1 MDHPV
6 ASSQLTESL
15 VKRLAGPSTGKAG
28 LAKDQTEINRIIAE
42 ASKGS
47 KFYENE
53 KRKDKD
59 LTERI
64 ARILKLRDEAIEGV
78 DLTKIEHHVDK
89 LIVDLENGRDLS
101 QVIVHFDMDAFFANV
116 ELLHNPT
123 LKGKPFS
130 VGGGVIST
138 ASYEARKYGVRSG
151 MPSFIAKKLC
161 PELILLRSHYEWYNE
176 ESNKVFT
183 ILRRYDPRLS
193 AAGCDEG
200 YLNITPYLQKHNLN
214 PDECVEE
221 IRRTV
226 HAETNLTVSAGI
238 APNMML
244 AKICSDKNKPNGQY
258 HLAFDSKTIIDF
270 MGGLSIRK
278 VPGIGRVNERLLESV
293 GVKTCGDIYTHR
305 AVLYLMDKQFGLR
318 FLLRTYLGIASNEVK
333 PYERNERKSIGAER
347 TFSPLSTTKD
357 MLDKLE
363 EVAAEL
369 EGDMESSGW
378 MGRTVTLKFKLD
390 TFQVL
395 TRAKSLN
402 HWVNKKEELFAVGK
416 ELLFPELPIS
426 IRLIGLRV
434 TKLKDLK
441 ASTSEGIKRFFGLAQ
456 QATSGSKRKA
466 YDIDEDEADNA
477 SVDQEHDND
486 DDVMPG
492 FHEQDEA
499 DIDPSQHDVDDDE
512 ELQIIQP
519 LAHTRKRPPNSVPG
533 ISMSHPPALRSR
545 SKSAGPSRSHGAAI
559 AAPSTTISTPPET
572 HTCPICNEV
581 LTTNNT
587 GLNAHIDYCLSRD
600 AIKQAQGTST
610 KANKVLSSGDTTK
623 EYAMNGLKRLKL
635 RPDAPVK
642 SKRKG

>member
-6 ASSQLTESL
+6 ASSQLTDSL

-53 KRKDKD
+53 KKKDKD

-78 DLTKIEHHVDK
+78 DLAKIEHHVDK
-89 LIVDLENGRDLS
+89 LIVDLESERDLS

-116 ELLHNPT
+116 ELLHDPT

-200 YLNITPYLQKHNLN
+200 YLNITPYLRKHNLA

-226 HAETNLTVSAGI
+226 HAETSLTVSAGI
-238 APNMML
+238 APNM
-244 AKICSDKNKPNGQY
+244 NKPNGQF
-258 HLAFDSKTIIDF
+258 HLAFDSKTIVEF
-270 MGGLSIRK
+270 MGDLSIRK

-293 GVKTCGDIYTHR
+293 GVKTCGDVYTHR

-347 TFSPLSTTKD
+347 TFSPLSSTKD

-369 EGDMESSGW
+369 ESDMESSGW
-378 MGRTVTLKFKLD
+378 TGRTVTLKFKLD
-390 TFQVL
+390 TFQVF

-441 ASTSEGIKRFFGLAQ
+441 ASTSEGIKRFFGPAQ
-456 QATSGSKRKA
+456 QAASGGKRKA
-466 YDIDEDEADNA
+466 SDVDDDDEDA
-477 SVDQEHDND
+477 SIDQEEQEND

-512 ELQIIQP
+512 GLQIIP
-519 LAHTRKRPPNSVPG
+519 PPANTRKRPPNSVPDKS
-533 ISMSHPPALRSR
+533 ISHPPTLRSR

-559 AAPSTTISTPPET
+559 AGPSATSSTPSET
-572 HTCPICNEV
+572 HTCPVCNEV
-581 LTTNNT
+581 LSTNNT
-587 GLNAHIDYCLSRD
+587 GLNEHIDYCLSRD
-600 AIKQAQGTST
+600 AIQQAQGTST
-610 KANKVLSSGDTTK
+610 KVNKTLSSGDTTK

-635 RPDAPVK
+635 RPDAPAK